1 MTLYDKIKEMNV
13 EDMASAIAKIASGC
27 YDCGGCNDCNGGCLS
42 CVQEQLLLEE
52 ESPAISEKLKPC
64 PFCGESPTLKHDW
77 RYPRGS
83 DDSIYASE
91 VICENWECPIYHAD
105 NTYYQTDEEAIEAWN
120 RRDVRGL

>member
-1 MTLYDKIKEMNV
+1 MVMTLYDKIKEMNI
-13 EDMASAIAKIASGC
+13 EDMASAIAKIASNC
-27 YDCGGCNDCNGGCLS
+27 YDCGGCHVGDGGCLT
-42 CVQEQLLLEE
+42 CIEVQLKETVTEE
-52 ESPAISEKLKPC
+52 LKPC

-120 RRDVRGL
+120 RRAKNG

>member
-1 MTLYDKIKEMNV
+1 MTLYDKIKEMNI
-13 EDMASAIAKIASGC
+13 EDMASAIAKIASNC
-27 YDCGGCNDCNGGCLS
+27 YDCGGCHVGDGGCLT
-42 CVQEQLLLEE
+42 CIEVQLKETVTKE
-52 ESPAISEKLKPC
+52 LKPC

-120 RRDVRGL
+120 RRAKNG